1 MHDALDKSEI
11 AEGAAT
17 DRGVARH
24 TATGY
29 RASVAECLDDPSDW
43 GLPVALPFWRSS
55 GPAPIL
61 PFWRSSGPAPIS
73 PASVQRACARGAQ
86 AKVSLLREG
95 MRLTVRLKDGQ
106 APPNHIQ
113 SSTGLCKGE
122 ALLHQLSGLVLVP
135 FGEGAIRARRARA
148 LPTAL
153 ALALVC
159 VQVSL
164 VARSLRPASSPLRI
178 VAAVA
183 ARPCTAFTS
192 EPGSLVRPSSCLTY
206 RCSTSQPTTRVPRQ
220 TKHCYSPRS
229 AHLSPAASVSTC
241 VCCGG
246 LRIRPARRDKCSSAL
261 VRVRGRIESIM
272 RFSSGARRR
281 AGCRRGAHLWSR
293 QQQPRPSL

>member
-43 GLPVALPFWRSS
+43 GLPVA
-55 GPAPIL
+55 L

>member
-1 MHDALDKSEI
+1 MPHALDKSEI

-17 DRGVARH
+17 DVGVARH

-29 RASVAECLDDPSDW
+29 RASAAECLDDPSDW
-43 GLPVALPFWRSS
+43 GLPVSLPFWRSS
-55 GPAPIL
+55 GPA
-61 PFWRSSGPAPIS
+61 APIS

-86 AKVSLLREG
+86 AKVSLLRER

-106 APPNHIQ
+106 APPNHTQ

-135 FGEGAIRARRARA
+135 FGKGAIRARRARA
-148 LPTAL
+148 LPAAL
-153 ALALVC
+153 AVALMC

-164 VARSLRPASSPLRI
+164 DARSQRPASSLLRI

-206 RCSTSQPTTRVPRQ
+206 RCSTSQPTPRVPRE

-229 AHLSPAASVSTC
+229 AHL
-241 VCCGG
+241 
-246 LRIRPARRDKCSSAL
+246 
-261 VRVRGRIESIM
+261 
-272 RFSSGARRR
+272 
-281 AGCRRGAHLWSR
+281 
-293 QQQPRPSL
+293 

>member
-1 MHDALDKSEI
+1 MHDALGKSEI

-17 DRGVARH
+17 DGVARHH

-29 RASVAECLDDPSDW
+29 QASEAECLDDPSDW
-43 GLPVALPFWRSS
+43 GLPVSFPFWRSS
-55 GPAPIL
+55 GPA
-61 PFWRSSGPAPIS
+61 APIS

-86 AKVSLLREG
+86 AKVSLLRER

-135 FGEGAIRARRARA
+135 FGKGAIRARRARA
-148 LPTAL
+148 LPAAL
-153 ALALVC
+153 AVALMC

-164 VARSLRPASSPLRI
+164 DAWSQRPASSLLRI

-206 RCSTSQPTTRVPRQ
+206 RCSTSQPTPRVPRE

-272 RFSSGARRR
+272 RFSSDARRR
-281 AGCRRGAHLWSR
+281 ADCRRGAHLWSR
-293 QQQPRPSL
+293 QQWPLPSL